1 MTNIDANNFANR
13 PVLIADDDADFRQIL
28 VRRSAKLGLNVTE
41 VENGAQAIDQLED
54 GHFDL
59 LIVDYSMPEKTGIEV
74 VQFAKEKDGMLP
86 AIMITGSESL
96 ETAVEALRAR
106 VFDFLGKPLESLAI
120 FDAAVMRALRHGYLE
135 RENARLF
142 AEVQRLAN
150 TDGLTGLYNRHRLN
164 EALQIEVERAK
175 RYNHPLSLMLLDLD
189 KFKCLN
195 DTFGHLTGDKI
206 LQKVATTIFGQ
217 TRKTDF
223 PARYGG
229 DEFIIILPDTDAQ
242 NSAIIAKRIVDS
254 ISNLSVQDES
264 ISISVGIS
272 QFNDSISRS
281 EDLIKQAD
289 EALYHSKRS
298 PDRSITI
305 YKK

>member
-1 MTNIDANNFANR
+1 MTNIDANNFANS

-41 VENGAQAIDQLED
+41 VENGAQAIDQLE
-54 GHFDL
+54 GQHFDL

-74 VQFAKEKDGMLP
+74 VQFAKEMDSMLP

-120 FDAAVMRALRHGYLE
+120 FDAAVMRALSHGYLE

-164 EALQIEVERAK
+164 EALNLEVERAK
-175 RYNHPLSLMLLDLD
+175 RYKHPLSLMLLDLD
-189 KFKCLN
+189 KFKYLN
-195 DTFGHLTGDKI
+195 DSYGHLTGDKI
-206 LQKVATTIFGQ
+206 LKKVSATIFGQ

-242 NSAIIAKRIVDS
+242 SSAVIAKRIVDA
-254 ISNLSVQDES
+254 ISNLSIQGES

-272 QFNDSISRS
+272 QFSDSISRP

-289 EALYHSKRS
+289 QALYHAKSLA
-298 PDRSITI
+298 DQSISI
-305 YKK
+305 FNK